1 MKVMVEPTSFSDW
14 MARLRAGD
22 ETAAAEVF
30 QRFTRRLIGLARS
43 HLDTWIRR
51 KEDPDD
57 IVQSV
62 YKSFFARYGD
72 GQFDERTRSWD
83 DLWSLLTL
91 MTLRKCFDRAEYF
104 RAQCRNIAQEA
115 PLPSGVDSS
124 AGGSWEPIDRAPTP
138 EEALLLTDTVQEVLG
153 GLAPNDHSI
162 IELSLQGYT
171 TEEISQQLPF
181 SKRTVWR
188 VRERLRK
195 QLQRM
200 QEE

>member
-1 MKVMVEPTSFSDW
+1 MAEPTSFAGW
-14 MARLRAGD
+14 MACLRAGD
-22 ETAAAEVF
+22 ERAAVEVF

-62 YKSFFARYGD
+62 YKSFFARYGE
-72 GQFDERTRSWD
+72 GQFDDRTHSWD

-91 MTLRKCFDRAEYF
+91 MTLRKCFDRVEYF
-104 RAQCRNIAQEA
+104 RAQCRNVAQEA
-115 PLPSGVDSS
+115 TLPSGTDS
-124 AGGSWEPIDRAPTP
+124 AAGSWEPIDRAPTP
-138 EEALLLTDTVQEVLG
+138 EEALRLTETVQDVLA
-153 GLAPNDHSI
+153 GLAPNDRSI

-188 VRERLRK
+188 VRERLKK

-200 QEE
+200 HAE